1 MRACPKI
8 LMLDDDQE
16 LLELYRC
23 ILVNLPSKPDVHTAS
38 TGARAMALLESEPFH
53 LLICDL
59 KMPKIDGLQ
68 VVSIVRQKYPQLRVV
83 VLTALHDDQ
92 FRSRA
97 YAMGVDLF
105 WEKPGSEQEMTM
117 FRDCVESLLGQ
128 EEQAGF
134 RGVQRKG
141 LVDLIQLECLSQS
154 SSVLKVAHGAH
165 EGRIW
170 ILQGE
175 VIDAAV
181 LDLRGEEAFKK
192 ILSWKAGNFEIQP
205 PEADRPRTILNS
217 YQNLLLESAQAL
229 DEAQLPS
236 AAEAVAVE
244 GEVAP
249 GVPAGASPLGPLAR
263 VPGVEFLVLAKRG
276 PPVTFD
282 SWGAENPA
290 PVAHWSWEMH
300 ERLRKLG
307 EELRAGELRQVVGLG
322 AHGHVAL
329 VTRGDTALCA
339 GLARAFSREQVGDT
353 LQRMQ
358 SQWAS

>member
-1 MRACPKI
+1 MRARPKI

-23 ILVNLPSKPDVHTAS
+23 ILANLPSQPEVHTAS
-38 TGARAMALLESEPFH
+38 SGARAMALLESEPFN

-68 VVSIVRQKYPQLRVV
+68 VLSVVRQKHPQLRVV
-83 VLTALHDDQ
+83 VLTALRDDQ
-92 FRSRA
+92 YRSRA

-105 WEKPGSEQEMTM
+105 WEKPGSEQEMQM
-117 FRDCVESLLGQ
+117 FRDCVESLLGLEGQ
-128 EEQAGF
+128 EGF

-154 SSVLKVAHGAH
+154 SSLLKVAHGAH

-192 ILSWKAGNFEIQP
+192 ILSWKAGNFEILP
-205 PEADRPRTILNS
+205 PEPDRPRTILNS

-229 DEAQLPS
+229 DEAQLPGG
-236 AAEAVAVE
+236 AEPLADE
-244 GEVAP
+244 GEAAP
-249 GVPAGASPLGPLAR
+249 GSPAGTSPLAPLAR
-263 VPGVEFLVLAKRG
+263 VPGVEFLVLAKQG

-290 PVAHWSWEMH
+290 PVAQWSWETH

-307 EELRAGELRQVVGLG
+307 EELRAGDLQHLVGLG
-322 AHGHVAL
+322 AQGHVTL
-329 VTRGDTALCA
+329 VTRGDRALCA
-339 GLARAFSREQVGDT
+339 GLTRRFSREQVRDT
-353 LQRMQ
+353 LKRLRD
-358 SQWAS
+358 QWAS